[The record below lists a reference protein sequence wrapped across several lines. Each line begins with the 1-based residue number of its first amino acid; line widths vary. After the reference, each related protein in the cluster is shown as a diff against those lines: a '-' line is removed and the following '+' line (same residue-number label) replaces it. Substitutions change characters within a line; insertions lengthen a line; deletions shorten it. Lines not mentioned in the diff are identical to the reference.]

1 METNLPRQVQAANH
15 SAAEVGDSHGNI
27 AAQKD
32 VAESL
37 KAHQAQDLTNHK
49 VE

>member
-1 METNLPRQVQAANH
+1 METNLPRQVQAANQ
-15 SAAEVGDSHGNI
+15 STAEVGDSHGNI

-32 VAESL
+32 VAEPL
-37 KAHQAQDLTNHK
+37 QARQAQDLSNPK